1 MTRALALFSGGLDSL
16 LACRV
21 IAAQGISVQA
31 VKFVTPFFGY
41 ELLAKEQEYARMV
54 RERYGIEVVL
64 RDVSEAFF
72 TMLRNPAHGY
82 GKNFNPCVDCKILLL
97 KEAKRLLPEFSAS
110 FLITGEVLGQRPMSQ
125 RRDTL
130 RVIERDSGCTG
141 ILLRPLC
148 AKTQEPTLA
157 EREGLVDRERLLA
170 FNGRG
175 RQPQI
180 QLAKSFG
187 ITDYPPP
194 AGGCVLTER
203 EQAKRI
209 AWYYARYPKVRLND
223 IRRLLFGRHFQLP
236 HGGWLVLGR
245 DEAEN
250 ARLEALHDPAD
261 FLVYMPE
268 WFGPMGVLHAAGHA
282 DDFAAAAG
290 LVVRFGKKMTGASAR
305 AEVLFT
311 SGEEERRLLA
321 EPLADEI
328 FQGWSL
334 AHASEGPASETTV
347 GRPE

>member
-21 IAAQGISVQA
+21 VAAQGISVQA

-54 RERYGIEVVL
+54 RDSYGIEVVL
-64 RDVSEAFF
+64 RDVSESYFA
-72 TMLRNPAHGY
+72 MLRNPAHGY
-82 GKNFNPCVDCKILLL
+82 GKNFNPCIDCKILLL
-97 KEAKRLLPEFSAS
+97 REAKRMMPEFSAS
-110 FLITGEVLGQRPMSQ
+110 FLITGEVIGQRPMSQ

-148 AKTQEPTLA
+148 AKRQEPTLA
-157 EREGLVDRERLLA
+157 EREGLVDRERLLD

-180 QLAKSFG
+180 QLAEQFG
-187 ITDYPPP
+187 IKDYPRP
-194 AGGCVLTER
+194 AGGCVLTEAD
-203 EQAKRI
+203 QAKRI
-209 AWYYARYPKVRLND
+209 AWYYSRYPEVRLSD
-223 IRRLLFGRHFQLP
+223 IRLLLFGRHFQLP

-250 ARLEALHDPAD
+250 ARLEALHDPGD
-261 FLVYMPE
+261 YLVHMPE
-268 WFGPMGVLHAAGHA
+268 RSGPMGVLHEAGHP

-290 LVVRFGKKMTGASAR
+290 LVVRFGKKMAGASAV
-305 AEVLFT
+305 ATVLFA
-311 SGEEERRLLA
+311 SEREERRLAA
-321 EPLADEI
+321 EPLADGL
-328 FQGWSL
+328 FQGWAL
-334 AHASEGPASETTV
+334 
-347 GRPE
+347 

>member
-1 MTRALALFSGGLDSL
+1 MTCALALFSGGLDSL

-21 IAAQGISVQA
+21 VAAQGISVKA

-41 ELLAKEQEYARMV
+41 ELLAREQEYASMV
-54 RERYGIEVVL
+54 QDRYGIEVVL
-64 RDVSEAFF
+64 RDVSESYF

-97 KEAKRLLPEFSAS
+97 AEAKRLMPEFSAS
-110 FLITGEVLGQRPMSQ
+110 FLITGEVIGQRPMSQ

-148 AKTQEPTLA
+148 AKNLEPTLP

-180 QLAKSFG
+180 QLAERFG
-187 ITDYPPP
+187 IRDYPRP
-194 AGGCVLTER
+194 AGGCVLTEKH
-203 EQAKRI
+203 QAKRI
-209 AWYYARYPKVRLND
+209 AWYYARYPNVRLND
-223 IRRLLFGRHFQLP
+223 IRLLLFGRHFQLP

-250 ARLEALHDPAD
+250 ARLEALHAPGD
-261 FLVYMPE
+261 FLVHMPE
-268 WFGPMGVLHAAGHA
+268 RSGPMGILHEAEHP

-290 LVVRFGKKMTGASAR
+290 LVVRFGKKMAGLSSA
-305 AEVLFT
+305 ATVLFA
-311 SGEEERRLLA
+311 SGGEKRHLVA
-321 EPLADEI
+321 EPLADEL
-328 FQGWSL
+328 FQEWSL
-334 AHASEGPASETTV
+334 
-347 GRPE
+347 

>member
-1 MTRALALFSGGLDSL
+1 MTRSALALFSGGLDSM

-21 IAAQGISVQA
+21 VAAQGIKVQA

-41 ELLAKEQEYARMV
+41 ELLAKEHEYARMV
-54 RERYGIEVVL
+54 RDKFGIEVVL
-64 RDVSEAFF
+64 RDVSEAYFK
-72 TMLRNPAHGY
+72 MLRNPPHGY
-82 GKNFNPCVDCKILLL
+82 GKHFNPCIDCKIFMLR
-97 KEAKRLLPEFSAS
+97 EAKRLMPEFSAS
-110 FLITGEVLGQRPMSQ
+110 FLITGEVIGQRPMSQ

-148 AKTQEPTLA
+148 AKTQEPTVA
-157 EREGLVDRERLLA
+157 ELSGLVDRELLLD

-187 ITDYPPP
+187 IMDYPSP
-194 AGGCVLTER
+194 AGGCVLAER
-203 EQAKRI
+203 DQAKRI
-209 AWYYARYPKVRLND
+209 AWYFARYPQLRLND

-250 ARLEALHDPAD
+250 ARLEVLCDPGD
-261 FLVYMPE
+261 FLVHMPE
-268 WFGPMGVLHAAGHA
+268 RSGPMGVLHAAGHP
-282 DDFAAAAG
+282 DDLTAAAG
-290 LVVRFGKKMTGASAR
+290 LVIRFGKKMVGESAA
-305 AEVLFT
+305 AEVLLK
-311 SGEEERRLLA
+311 SRKEECRLTA
-321 EPLADEI
+321 EPLADEL

-334 AHASEGPASETTV
+334 QAGD
-347 GRPE
+347 